1 MGQVLTFCYITGSI
15 ARIIKIERY
24 RNVREEGEETEMI
37 QERRLKKKLFRTLGP
52 GEDELYSHR
61 NTVRL
66 TNVVLKNGVIC
77 TFCVKGTVRPD

>member
-1 MGQVLTFCYITGSI
+1 MLLGYIAGI
-15 ARIIKIERY
+15 FKIERY

-61 NTVRL
+61 NTV
-66 TNVVLKNGVIC
+66 
-77 TFCVKGTVRPD
+77 CV

>member
-1 MGQVLTFCYITGSI
+1 MLLGYIAGI
-15 ARIIKIERY
+15 FKIERY

-66 TNVVLKNGVIC
+66 TNERSFKKWRFLHI
-77 TFCVKGTVRPD
+77 FC